1 MYSSESCSGEFLGAF
16 TQATTAVF
24 ERNFPGF
31 QLVLFL
37 RTRPGAGR
45 GWLARREV
53 RGQQDGGGWQGK
65 RPFPA
70 VAPFQKFGRFV
81 EHRNSPRLWEKVS
94 VSSLDLEKLREKS
107 ESVRIS
113 WFFFISF
120 MWCICRSSC
129 RSARVTCWCQ
139 LIDLRRLKWT
149 WTKKPRKAWR
159 VHNGYLHNSL
169 PLRNRAYLKGRWLT
183 TLIPQ

>member
-1 MYSSESCSGEFLGAF
+1 MESLTILLVFQFLLFYVVLVKGILRPDFGIVWHSGISLVVVLGPFAKKSKMVARLKFYLPRDVLYSSESCSGDFFGAF

-65 RPFPA
+65 HPFPA
-70 VAPFQKFGRFV
+70 V
-81 EHRNSPRLWEKVS
+81 L
-94 VSSLDLEKLREKS
+94 
-107 ESVRIS
+107 
-113 WFFFISF
+113 
-120 MWCICRSSC
+120 
-129 RSARVTCWCQ
+129 
-139 LIDLRRLKWT
+139 
-149 WTKKPRKAWR
+149 
-159 VHNGYLHNSL
+159 
-169 PLRNRAYLKGRWLT
+169 
-183 TLIPQ
+183 